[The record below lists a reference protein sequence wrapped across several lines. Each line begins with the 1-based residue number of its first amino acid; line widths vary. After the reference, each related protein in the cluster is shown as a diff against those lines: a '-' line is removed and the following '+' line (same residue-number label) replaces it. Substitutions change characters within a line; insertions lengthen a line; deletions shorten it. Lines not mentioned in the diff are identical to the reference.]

1 MSQNIDKNKLRESIQ
16 KSKLQDLLYLTIN
29 STDKDSKKKAIAEIE
44 KFVDKKNAEI
54 IVLRND

>member
-16 KSKLQDLLYLTIN
+16 KSKQQNLLYLTIN
-29 STDKDSKKKAIAEIE
+29 STEKDSKKKAIAEIE

-54 IVLRND
+54 IVIRSD